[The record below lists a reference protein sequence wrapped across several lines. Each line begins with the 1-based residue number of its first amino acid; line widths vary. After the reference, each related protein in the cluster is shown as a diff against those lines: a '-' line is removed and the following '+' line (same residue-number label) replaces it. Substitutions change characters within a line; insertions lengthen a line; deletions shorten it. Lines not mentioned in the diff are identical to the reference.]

1 MELINHKNAEM
12 YATCI
17 TQLPAAKK
25 TKYFA
30 KFQNAWKSEFKWCQA
45 SSKGPVFSVLR

>member
-1 MELINHKNAEM
+1 MELINHKNAET
-12 YATCI
+12 YAPNA
-17 TQLPAAKK
+17 PAAKK

-30 KFQNAWKSEFKWCQA
+30 NFQNAWKFEFKWCQA